1 MRTALGL
8 VLVAIV
14 TTLGVLALSDATKY
28 RGVSEGEGSTQVL
41 FEVET
46 RGYGHAQEDAA
57 ASLWYACVGTVSWQ
71 ASTPPRLLGD
81 DVFTATV
88 GPALGEDA
96 RRRFRGC
103 LEDGTVDKVRG
114 DVERMVRIA
123 EAP

>member
-28 RGVSEGEGSTQVL
+28 RGESEGGGSTQVL

-46 RGYGHAQEDAA
+46 KGYPHPVEDAA
-57 ASLWYACVGTVSWQ
+57 ASLWYACVGAVSWH
-71 ASTPPRLLGD
+71 ASTPPRPLGD
-81 DVFTATV
+81 AAFTATV

-114 DVERMVRIA
+114 DVERMVTIA
-123 EAP
+123 DAP